1 MSHHHSFEVVIH
13 LLCSQMWG
21 VHSHFLGFIC
31 TTFLGFLQ
39 LLDFH
44 QKDFCSSRESMDE
57 FPCTSL
63 SLWSCPLQQALKCS
77 FKFAFP
83 RIKQLRCFQGVSISQ
98 KITFWW
104 YNLKRLKLTNFWHNM
119 PSAAA
124 KIFRRNFSTKIEV
137 ADKKFCTSYITQFAV
152 SSKIFQKKSSALRCV
167 AFHIF
172 LLGLDLTWLFP
183 DRRGLLGFSEIN
195 GSNHPQNSFWTKTKK
210 GRIQHHLR
218 KKLCGIFFC
227 LSIWKGNFSFICLP
241 VKIFVNGNFIN
252 LISKNQNLS
261 CVPSLRCPAPMN
273 GKLE

>member
-21 VHSHFLGFIC
+21 VHWHFLGFIC
-31 TTFLGFLQ
+31 TTVLGFLQ

-83 RIKQLRCFQGVSISQ
+83 RIKQLRCFQSVSISQ
-98 KITFWW
+98 KITFGW

-152 SSKIFQKKSSALRCV
+152 SSKIFQKNHPHCV
-167 AFHIF
+167 AW
-172 LLGLDLTWLFP
+172 LSTSSSLGLTWPDFSQIGVGSWDFQRLMVPTTHKTPFEQKPKKVAFSTIWGKNYAAYFFVFPFERAIFHLFV
-183 DRRGLLGFSEIN
+183 F
-195 GSNHPQNSFWTKTKK
+195 Q
-210 GRIQHHLR
+210 
-218 KKLCGIFFC
+218 
-227 LSIWKGNFSFICLP
+227 WK
-241 VKIFVNGNFIN
+241 
-252 LISKNQNLS
+252 
-261 CVPSLRCPAPMN
+261 SL
-273 GKLE
+273 

>member
-1 MSHHHSFEVVIH
+1 MGANLTKSENGIIQIAIFWSLEIPFKITVLQGKCHIIILLRLSSISFALKCEGCTRTFSV
-13 LLCSQMWG
+13 
-21 VHSHFLGFIC
+21 C

-98 KITFWW
+98 KITFGW

-195 GSNHPQNSFWTKTKK
+195 GSNHPQNSIWTKTKK
-210 GRIQHHLR
+210 GRIQHHLK
-218 KKLCGIFFC
+218 KKLCGMFFC
-227 LSIWKGNFSFICLP
+227 FFPFEGAVYL
-241 VKIFVNGNFIN
+241 FVF
-252 LISKNQNLS
+252 Q
-261 CVPSLRCPAPMN
+261 
-273 GKLE
+273 